1 MPLPVLLFQVKKIL
15 LIGIVLIMLI
25 QTSIKSAIV
34 FYYLCNKEYIT
45 VAFCEN
51 KAKPQMA
58 CNGKCYLSKQIKLQE
73 EKENKLPFNIKNIKE
88 TVLFCSLLNIEL
100 PSFNITIK
108 KLLVSFYK
116 QQFYTSPLVSIFQ
129 PPQ

>member
-1 MPLPVLLFQVKKIL
+1 
-15 LIGIVLIMLI
+15 MLI

-45 VAFCEN
+45 TTFCEN

-73 EKENKLPFNIKNIKE
+73 EKENKLPVSIIKNIKE

-100 PSFNITIK
+100 PSININIK
-108 KLLVSFYK
+108 NLLVSLYK
-116 QQFYTSPLVSIFQ
+116 QQFYTSPQASIFQ

>member
-1 MPLPVLLFQVKKIL
+1 MKRTTTYGKFIIWLLLFVYVLTPFRIALPYLSYKINY
-15 LIGIVLIMLI
+15 
-25 QTSIKSAIV
+25 Q
-34 FYYLCNKEYIT
+34 YIAT
-45 VAFCEN
+45 QLCEN

-73 EKENKLPFNIKNIKE
+73 EKENKLPVSIIKNIKE

-100 PSFNITIK
+100 PSININIK
-108 KLLVSFYK
+108 NLLVSLYK
-116 QQFYTSPLVSIFQ
+116 QQFYTSPQASIFQ